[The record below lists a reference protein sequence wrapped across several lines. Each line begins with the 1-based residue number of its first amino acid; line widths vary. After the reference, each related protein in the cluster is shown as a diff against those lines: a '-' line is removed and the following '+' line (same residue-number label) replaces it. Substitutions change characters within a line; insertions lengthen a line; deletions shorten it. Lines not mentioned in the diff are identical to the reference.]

1 VKYKIGNQI
10 QNTKVLS
17 TRTKEILQKN
27 AKLRGR
33 DSKLVKMQ
41 SGKKRVFQFDLERT
55 EQVEADLMERRLLGS
70 DTH

>member
-1 VKYKIGNQI
+1 MGNQI

-33 DSKLVKMQ
+33 DSKFVKMQ
-41 SGKKRVFQFDLERT
+41 SGEKRIFQINPERT
-55 EQVEADLMERRLLGS
+55 GQVEAEFNGKK
-70 DTH
+70 